1 MVLIGVGVG
10 ITAGVGIMVLVGT
23 VVGITDGII
32 SVMDTATPLIPITQA
47 EEDHPITI
55 LAA

>member
-10 ITAGVGIMVLVGT
+10 IMVLAGT

-32 SVMDTATPLIPITQA
+32 GTETDGTIPIIILQMA
-47 EEDHPITI
+47 EEM
-55 LAA
+55 